1 MSKLNSIMAHH
12 AGARLYR
19 QVQGRYP
26 SPGELA
32 KFVQGEGMARE
43 ELAAYAARGDADIAA
58 QVLRDLER
66 TAPSLGE
73 VYQRLRGLDEKKGLG
88 QVFTPAAAVEAALDL
103 AGDLLPE
110 KIIDPACGAGD
121 FLLAAARRW
130 PGAQVTG
137 MDIDPLALAVAGTN
151 MTLATGK
158 AQLILANALKSGAD
172 GERDLVMGN
181 PPWGCK
187 LSREDVPGYTIA
199 GDKLLNSFVYFLEL
213 AARLLRPG
221 GRLIYI
227 LPEAFVK
234 VWTYQSA
241 RRWLLENFALTG
253 LHYIPYLFR
262 DFYAPAMIL
271 AAVRLPAP
279 TPKTIPVWYQRRI
292 QDEKKRYNSIPP
304 GVLTAERFNIN
315 WNREM
320 EELWRHC
327 RWGAQYLEEASLGDS
342 VPPDTAAVDFSLGI
356 VTGDNRRHVLRR
368 RRCPEEMPILSAR
381 DVQAFAIQRPSRWLR
396 YDADALQQAAPLEKY
411 TVPRKIVYKF
421 IAREIIAAVD
431 DSGSLT
437 LNNLNIIV
445 PLALPFALEYL
456 TALLNS
462 KLLNTLYMYR
472 FFTGKVLTRHIKQ
485 LPLKMGK
492 EGEQKQIA
500 ALARSLA
507 AGRGDREEL
516 EKAVFDLYDL
526 DSPQRELVENQY
538 RRLRDIFFV

>member
-1 MSKLNSIMAHH
+1 MAHH

-19 QVQGRYP
+19 QLQGRYP
-26 SPGELA
+26 TPGELA
-32 KFVQGEGMARE
+32 NFVQGEVARE
-43 ELAAYAARGDADIAA
+43 GLAAYAARGDVDIAA
-58 QVLRDLER
+58 QVLRDLEKK
-66 TAPSLGE
+66 APSLGE
-73 VYQRLRGLDEKKGLG
+73 VCQRLRDLDEKKGLG
-88 QVFTPAAAVEAALDL
+88 QVFTPAVAVEAALDL
-103 AGDLLPE
+103 AGDFVPQR
-110 KIIDPACGAGD
+110 IIDPACGAGD

-130 PGAQVTG
+130 PGARVTG

-151 MTLATGK
+151 MALAAGK
-158 AQLILANALKSGAD
+158 AQLILANALKSEAQ
-172 GERDLVMGN
+172 GELDLVMGN

-187 LSREDVPGYTIA
+187 LPREDVQGYTIA

-227 LPEAFVK
+227 LPEAFAK
-234 VWTYQSA
+234 VWTYQDA
-241 RRWLLENFALTG
+241 RGWLLENFALTG

-262 DFYAPAMIL
+262 DYYAPAMIL

-279 TPKTIPVWYQRRI
+279 APKTIPVWYQRRI
-292 QDEKKRYNSIPP
+292 QDEKIRYNRIPARN
-304 GVLTAERFNIN
+304 LTAERFNIN
-315 WNREM
+315 WNWDM

-327 RWGAQYLEEASLGDS
+327 RRGAHYLEEASLGDP
-342 VPPDTAAVDFSLGI
+342 VPQDSAVVDFSLGI

-368 RRCPEEMPILSAR
+368 RSCPEEIPILSAR
-381 DVQAFAIQRPSRWLR
+381 DVQAFAIQRPSHWLR

-411 TVPRKIVYKF
+411 TAPRKIVYKF
-421 IAREIIAAVD
+421 IAREIVAAVD

-462 KLLNTLYMYR
+462 RLLNTLYMYR

-485 LPLKMGK
+485 LPLQAGK
-492 EGEQKQIA
+492 EGKQRRIA
-500 ALARSLA
+500 ALARDLA
-507 AGRGDREEL
+507 AGSGDREEL
-516 EKAVFDLYDL
+516 EKAVFELYGL
-526 DSPQRELVENQY
+526 GSTQRELVENQY
-538 RRLRDIFFV
+538 RRLREIFFV